1 MPESIVIAIDGPAG
15 AGKSSVS
22 NALAAALGYLQVD
35 SGAMYRA
42 VTLEYLRTG
51 FDLDCIF
58 DQAFDFSIEYS
69 TPPRYSLN
77 GVDITDQIRSHEV
90 TQRVSEVSANPN
102 VRKFAVNLQR
112 KITADARNK
121 NQGVVLEGR
130 DIGSVVLP
138 EADLK
143 IYLTASVQERARRR
157 SLETGRSIDELQRE
171 ISQRDLADSTRADSP
186 LVQAADAV
194 LVDSSNSTFEQ
205 VLEKFLELAR
215 NAGA

>member
-22 NALAAALGYLQVD
+22 NALAATLGYLQID

-42 VTLEYLRTG
+42 ITLEYLRTG
-51 FDLDCIF
+51 FDLDSIF
-58 DQAFDFSIEYS
+58 DHTFDFSVEYS
-69 TPPRYSLN
+69 TPPTYSLN
-77 GVDITDQIRSHEV
+77 GVDVTDQIRSFEV
-90 TQRVSEVSANPN
+90 TEKVSEVSANPN
-102 VRKFAVNLQR
+102 VRKFAVSLQR
-112 KITADARNK
+112 KIAGDARNK

-138 EADLK
+138 DADLK

-157 SLETGRSIDELQRE
+157 SLETGRSVVDLERE

-186 LVQAADAV
+186 LIQAADAV
-194 LVDSSNSTFEQ
+194 LVDSSNLTFDQ
-205 VLEKFLELAR
+205 VLEQFLELAR